1 MDFTPDESTA
11 DLTALTAEIASSIST
26 PERVAELEAAAAP
39 LDANLWQQLA
49 KAGLLGL
56 EQSGDGLTAVDNIAV
71 ATELGRHL
79 ARVPFGPHAVVAGP
93 VIDAFG
99 PDTLLPGIADGS
111 IIVSVAAE
119 DDLASGTLTATTEP
133 TFTLSGTKVNVPYA
147 SAATLLLVTAIGP
160 DGPVAAL
167 VGTADDG
174 VTITDTPVTGLIP
187 TAQVTFD
194 GVVVEP
200 DRILRPGAVDAII
213 ARTRLAVAAEQTGV
227 VAQALR
233 LTAEYACERQQFDRP
248 IGSFQAVSQRLADGY
263 IDAQALAVTT
273 QQAAW
278 LLAQDDPS
286 APTAIATAKFWAA
299 EAGHRIGHSTVHIHG
314 GVGLDTSHPVHRY
327 FLRAKQN
334 EFTAGSASATLLDIG
349 DSLAAEPA

>member
-1 MDFTPDESTA
+1 MS
-11 DLTALTAEIASSIST
+11 L
-26 PERVAELEAAAAP
+26 RV
-39 LDANLWQQLA
+39 
-49 KAGLLGL
+49 
-56 EQSGDGLTAVDNIAV
+56 
-71 ATELGRHL
+71 GRN
-79 ARVPFGPHAVVAGP
+79 PVAGH
-93 VIDAFG
+93 G
-99 PDTLLPGIADGS
+99 
-111 IIVSVAAE
+111 
-119 DDLASGTLTATTEP
+119 
-133 TFTLSGTKVNVPYA
+133 NR
-147 SAATLLLVTAIGP
+147 P

-286 APTAIATAKFWAA
+286 APTAIATASS
-299 EAGHRIGHSTVHIHG
+299 GPLRRGTGSDTVPCISTAVSAWTPPTRCT
-314 GVGLDTSHPVHRY
+314 DTSC
-327 FLRAKQN
+327 AKQN

-349 DSLAAEPA
+349 ESLAAEPA

>member
-1 MDFTPDESTA
+1 
-11 DLTALTAEIASSIST
+11 
-26 PERVAELEAAAAP
+26 
-39 LDANLWQQLA
+39 
-49 KAGLLGL
+49 
-56 EQSGDGLTAVDNIAV
+56 
-71 ATELGRHL
+71 
-79 ARVPFGPHAVVAGP
+79 
-93 VIDAFG
+93 
-99 PDTLLPGIADGS
+99 
-111 IIVSVAAE
+111 
-119 DDLASGTLTATTEP
+119 
-133 TFTLSGTKVNVPYA
+133 
-147 SAATLLLVTAIGP
+147 LLVTAIGP

-349 DSLAAEPA
+349 ESLAAEPA